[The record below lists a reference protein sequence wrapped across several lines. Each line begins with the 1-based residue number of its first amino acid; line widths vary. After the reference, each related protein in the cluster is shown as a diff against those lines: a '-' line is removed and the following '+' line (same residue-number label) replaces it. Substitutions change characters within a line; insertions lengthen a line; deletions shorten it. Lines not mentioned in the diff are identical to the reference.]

1 MIRFTLA
8 LTITGCLLLCLV
20 TGCGTSGP
28 SSDGARDDFTYF
40 VENYRAS
47 GTPAVPVSDAL
58 SDSSVMTDVGVA
70 SEVESSVPE
79 RRVVADGFTPRSG
92 RQSGILTA
100 GSFDDVA
107 NYCEYT
113 SFINRHHQQATT
125 CQLPLNVNL
134 QQTVISVTDGQGQP
148 LGDVRCVVKD
158 SPVGQQT
165 ERLLL
170 DMRTGTDGR
179 LLLLSNF
186 SNRDPQ
192 QQGKCL
198 RLQVF
203 TDQNQTPVIDQYRE
217 VDSVWN
223 VAVRHAESRRP
234 TQLDLAL
241 VIDTTGS
248 MSDELEYL
256 KTEIDSIVASVHRM
270 FPNVD
275 QRYSLITYRDN
286 GDAYVCRTHDFTDSL
301 DDFRRRLDSQAADG
315 GGDFPE
321 AMDVALNSAGNLS
334 WRTSNTARVLFLVG
348 DAPPHQENLG
358 ATMSAV
364 QRLRQKGVRLFPIGA
379 SGVETTAQIV
389 MRTASLLTM
398 GQYLFLTDHSG
409 VGNAHATPDVSEFAV
424 ERLDQLMI
432 RMLASELAGK
442 RLQPQEV
449 IAIEGGERYT
459 TITPISQYRSVL
471 PPAPVAA
478 VSCVVSGG
486 SKMTLLLQW
495 IGRHWLATFVAVISG
510 VVVFDSL
517 SRRCHVSGPTE
528 YQQGAPARHC

>member
-28 SSDGARDDFTYF
+28 SSDRARVDFTYTA
-40 VENYRAS
+40 ENHPAS
-47 GTPAVPVSDAL
+47 GTTAFPVSDAP
-58 SDSSVMTDVGVA
+58 SASPVMADVGAVSKA
-70 SEVESSVPE
+70 ESSVPE
-79 RRVVADGFTPRSG
+79 RRVPADEFTPRSG

-113 SFINRHHQQATT
+113 SFINRHHHQAAA
-125 CQLPLNVNL
+125 CRLPLNVNL
-134 QQTVISVTDGQGQP
+134 QQTVISVTDGQGHP

-158 SPVGQQT
+158 SLSGQQP

-198 RLQVF
+198 RLQVY
-203 TDQNQTPVIDQYRE
+203 TDQNPTPVIDQYRKL
-217 VDSVWN
+217 DSVWN

-248 MSDELEYL
+248 MGDELEYL

-275 QRYSLITYRDN
+275 QRYSLITYRDS

-334 WRTSNTARVLFLVG
+334 WRTTNTARVLFLVG
-348 DAPPHQENLG
+348 DAPPHQQNLG

-364 QRLRQKGVRLFPIGA
+364 QRLRQEGVRLFPIGA

-442 RLQPQEV
+442 RLQPREV
-449 IAIEGGERYT
+449 IAVEGGGQYT
-459 TITPISQYRSVL
+459 TITPVPQYRSVL
-471 PPAPVAA
+471 PPSPVTAG
-478 VSCVVSGG
+478 SCVVSGG
-486 SKMTLLLQW
+486 SEMTLLLQW
-495 IGRHWLATFVAVISG
+495 IGRHWLATFVAMISG
-510 VVVFDSL
+510 VVVFDGL
-517 SRRCHVSGPTE
+517 SRRCHVRMPSE
-528 YQQGAPARHC
+528 NQPAKRAGHC